1 MAQAKATDTTTA
13 PVHQI
18 MCPPSRQ
25 RLTFE
30 MLNEVNERLCELR
43 HMAAFAGQ
51 ISRDLVAEDE
61 HDPHFRLLRDEG
73 DRLAFCVL
81 NIESRIDDLLEFV
94 GGVFSNS
101 SAPECA

>member
-1 MAQAKATDTTTA
+1 MTIE
-13 PVHQI
+13 HL
-18 MCPPSRQ
+18 MCPPSRR
-25 RLTFE
+25 RLTYE
-30 MLNEVNERLCELR
+30 MLNEVQQRLLELR
-43 HMAAFAGQ
+43 HMAAFAGE
-51 ISRDLVAEDE
+51 ISQDLSADGAD
-61 HDPHFRLLRDEG
+61 DPHFKLPRDQG